1 MPKLLLL
8 SWGILLLALGI
19 LLFAAGAWQ
28 LVGLV
33 LALGAFILSH
43 LVRPPSAPVQ
53 DQYTSILNANASQ
66 LESLRP
72 EKHAPLALQDY
83 WALKTMAVRLSERAS
98 VTAISTAEV
107 SYHADEL
114 DQGFRQQGQTA
125 SRVNQAASSI
135 AVAIEQVSQHATH
148 VADKAAEARAESQIS
163 RQALQHLQT
172 EMHELAGG
180 SQQALTLIAVLDEKS
195 RSIQQV
201 TQVIEGIAE
210 QTNLLALNAAIE
222 AARAGEQGRG
232 FAVVADEVRNLAART
247 ADSTRQ
253 VEQMID
259 EIQQSTTEVVA
270 QIGSLM
276 ERVTQGV
283 GAVDGVGQRLEVMG
297 EQFDEVEQQI
307 QQIAVAVNSSHQ
319 HMQQVSEDLV
329 GLDQQA
335 VDGQASMHQLA
346 QLAQQLMLAA
356 EQMNGEL
363 AMQKIDSAHQQAYTL
378 ARQAADQIA
387 ALFEQA
393 IQKGELSR
401 QDFFEPHYQPI
412 AGTQPQKYTTPFDA
426 FTDRHLPQIQEPL
439 RQAFP
444 SGFYYAIVF
453 DRRGYVP
460 THNQE
465 YAHPPTGDQQVD
477 LIKSRSKRIF
487 ADATGQRGAKN
498 TLPLLVQTYKRDTG
512 EVIHD
517 LSVPIY
523 LQGQHWGGF
532 RVGYRTGR

>member
-1 MPKLLLL
+1 MNKLLLL
-8 SWGILLLALGI
+8 SGLILLLALGLLLVTEGWWLVLSSVLI
-19 LLFAAGAWQ
+19 LSAFVLSHFARPAQAVTDDVYQQVLKAGAAE
-28 LVGLV
+28 LE
-33 LALGAFILSH
+33 S
-43 LVRPPSAPVQ
+43 VRPASSAP
-53 DQYTSILNANASQ
+53 A
-66 LESLRP
+66 
-72 EKHAPLALQDY
+72 ALLDY
-83 WALKTMAVRLSERAS
+83 WALKKMAVRLAERAS
-98 VTAISTAEV
+98 ATAISTAEV
-107 SYHADEL
+107 SHHADRL
-114 DQGFRQQGQTA
+114 DQGFQKQGHAA
-125 SRVNQAASSI
+125 SNVNQAAGSI
-135 AVAIEQVSQHATH
+135 AVAIEQVSQHAGA
-148 VADKAAEARAESQIS
+148 VAEKAAQAKEESVAS
-163 RQALQHLQT
+163 RDALQRLQS
-172 EMHELAGG
+172 EMHALAGESEQSLG
-180 SQQALTLIAVLDEKS
+180 LIQVLDEKS

-259 EIQQSTTEVVA
+259 EIQQSTEEVVA
-270 QIGSLM
+270 QIGAVM
-276 ERVTQGV
+276 EQVAQGV

-297 EQFDEVEQQI
+297 QQFDEVEQQI
-307 QQIAVAVNSSHQ
+307 QQIAAAVSSSHQ
-319 HMQQVSEDLV
+319 HMQQVSEDLS

-335 VDGQASMHQLA
+335 VDGQGSMHQLA

-363 AMQKIDSAHQQAYTL
+363 AMQKIDSAHQQAYAL
-378 ARQAADQIA
+378 ARRAADQIT

-393 IQKGELSR
+393 ISEGQLSR
-401 QDFFEPHYQPI
+401 QDLFEPRYQPI
-412 AGTQPQKYTTPFDA
+412 QGTQPQKYTTAFDA

-439 RQAFP
+439 RKAFP
-444 SGFYYAIVF
+444 SGFYYAITF

-487 ADATGQRGAKN
+487 SDPTGQRGAKN
-498 TLPLLVQTYKRDTG
+498 TQPLLVQTYKRDTG

-517 LSVPIY
+517 LSVPIN